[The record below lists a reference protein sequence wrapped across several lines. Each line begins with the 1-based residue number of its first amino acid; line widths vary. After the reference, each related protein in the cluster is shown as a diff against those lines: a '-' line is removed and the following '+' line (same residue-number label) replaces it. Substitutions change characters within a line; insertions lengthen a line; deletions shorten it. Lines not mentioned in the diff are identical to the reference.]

1 MLAQAFRL
9 VVWLQCVA
17 LPKLCQS
24 FSYRIRAPFLG
35 PFFGRLGAGPL
46 WFPGPRFGACP
57 GLSFGPVAVP
67 RLLLCGV
74 FGAGRLRFGSVF
86 GLFGAAVPLRF
97 RVLST
102 LPCLPRHPLRARAPR
117 QGENMAL
124 IRRARKSKRRSQRAR
139 APQC

>member
-67 RLLLCGV
+67 RLYYVAFSVPDGSVLGPFL
-74 FGAGRLRFGSVF
+74 GRLGPPRRCVS
-86 GLFGAAVPLRF
+86 LF
-97 RVLST
+97 
-102 LPCLPRHPLRARAPR
+102 
-117 QGENMAL
+117 
-124 IRRARKSKRRSQRAR
+124 
-139 APQC
+139 